1 MALMMGSNSPLSLV
15 GILWNDHIKIRK
27 TCQKMTHSE
36 LLTKLMDDVVHR
48 PSEIRTRDVANLSVE
63 ELAIYMKFLAK
74 QKRETGSEFEK
85 YVKKEPPTDP
95 FKDIAEEE
103 K

>member
-1 MALMMGSNSPLSLV
+1 
-15 GILWNDHIKIRK
+15 
-27 TCQKMTHSE
+27 MTHSE

-74 QKRETGSEFEK
+74 QKSEIGSEFEK
-85 YVKKEPPTDP
+85 HVKKDPPVELFTD
-95 FKDIAEEE
+95 IIEE
-103 K
+103 KK